1 MSMEHYGSFVDAGR
15 TIAAVS
21 TPPGVG
27 ALAVIRLSG
36 RNAIDIVARSFRGRS
51 LHHVPS
57 RSVSFG
63 RVEALQGQILDEVVV
78 TVFREPHSYTGEDV
92 VEVSC
97 HGSPYIINSLLS
109 LYIGEG
115 AQPAG
120 PGEFT
125 MRAFLHGKMDLSQA
139 EAVADLIAAETQ
151 AAHRLA
157 MQQLRGGIRDAI
169 GELRSELLHFL
180 SLIELELDFSE
191 EDVEFADREALDALL
206 VRICLHIDQLLSG
219 FQLGN
224 AVRRGIQTVIAGK
237 PNVGKSTL
245 LNALLGE
252 ERALVSELPGT
263 TRDTVEDQLN
273 IGGILFHFVDTAGI
287 RETSDQIEQMGVART
302 REKIRLAD
310 ILLYV
315 LDGSICPASEAIGE
329 LSALSRGVG
338 KTIAIANKV
347 DLSGGQPD
355 PGMVVSL
362 PDDVE
367 WLACSARSGQ
377 GLESLRQRLY
387 EIAAGSAEAASMP
400 YAINAR
406 HLHALDASKQ
416 ALLQAQ
422 QLLQSQASTDL
433 VAQSIRHAAFA
444 LGSITGAIHTEEV
457 LGNIF
462 SSFCIGK

>member
-1 MSMEHYGSFVDAGR
+1 MNMDLYGSFVDPGR

-36 RNAIDIVARSFRGRS
+36 RDAIDIVARSFHGRS
-51 LHHVPS
+51 LHGIPA
-57 RSVSFG
+57 RSALFG
-63 RVEALQGQILDEVVV
+63 RVETLQGQTLDEVVV
-78 TVFREPHSYTGEDV
+78 TVFRAPHSYTGEDV

-97 HGSPYIINSLLS
+97 HGSPYIVNQLLS
-109 LYIGEG
+109 MYLGQG

-151 AAHRLA
+151 TAHRLA
-157 MQQLRGGIRDAI
+157 MRQLRGGIRDAI
-169 GELRSELLHFL
+169 GELRSELVHFL

-206 VRICLHIDQLLSG
+206 VRICLHIDQLLAG

-224 AVRRGIQTVIAGK
+224 AVRRGVQTVIAGK

-252 ERALVSELPGT
+252 ERALVSDLPGT
-263 TRDTVEDQLN
+263 TRDTVEDHFN

-287 RETSDQIEQMGVART
+287 RETKDQIEQMGVDRA
-302 REKIRLAD
+302 REKIRQAD

-315 LDGSICPASEAIGE
+315 MDGSICPGREVIDEFAV
-329 LSALSRGVG
+329 LRGGVR

-347 DLSGGQPD
+347 DLSRGLPH
-355 PGMVVSL
+355 PGIAEALME
-362 PDDVE
+362 DVE
-367 WLACSARSGQ
+367 CIACSARSGY
-377 GLESLRQRLY
+377 GLDRLRQRLY
-387 EIAAGSAEAASMP
+387 EVAVGSAEAASMP

-406 HLHALDASKQ
+406 HLHALEDSKQ

-422 QLLQSQASTDL
+422 QLLHAKATTDL
-433 VAQSIRHAAFA
+433 VAQSIRYAAYS

-457 LGNIF
+457 LGSIF
-462 SSFCIGK
+462 SRFCIGK